1 MRRKEKREGNRE
13 KENERIK
20 YENEMN
26 KNLIN
31 KIKNEKINYIV
42 EWWEEDSLDI
52 DNNQH
57 ILFSLENEDIDI
69 VITEKNIDEINCILT
84 KFDIDISMEFHV
96 NFFDRIIYPISRY
109 GEKYYEYKYGDAV
122 NKILKFIG
130 VHCLLKR
137 KSL

>member
-1 MRRKEKREGNRE
+1 MD
-13 KENERIK
+13 
-20 YENEMN
+20 

-52 DNNQH
+52 DSNQH

-69 VITEKNIDEINCILT
+69 IVTEKNIDEINFVLE
-84 KFDIDISMEFHV
+84 KFNVNISMEFHV

-109 GEKYYEYKYGDAV
+109 GEKYYEYK
-122 NKILKFIG
+122 NFKIY
-130 VHCLLKR
+130 R
-137 KSL
+137 YSLFAKKEVSLNLYLIFFNWQYFFEN

>member
-1 MRRKEKREGNRE
+1 MD
-13 KENERIK
+13 
-20 YENEMN
+20 

-69 VITEKNIDEINCILT
+69 VITEKNIDE
-84 KFDIDISMEFHV
+84 
-96 NFFDRIIYPISRY
+96 
-109 GEKYYEYKYGDAV
+109 YKYGDAV

-130 VHCLLKR
+130 VHCLQKR
-137 KSL
+137 KSF

>member
-1 MRRKEKREGNRE
+1 MD
-13 KENERIK
+13 
-20 YENEMN
+20 

-52 DNNQH
+52 DSNQH

-84 KFDIDISMEFHV
+84 KFNIDMEKNIMNINMDV
-96 NFFDRIIYPISRY
+96 
-109 GEKYYEYKYGDAV
+109 
-122 NKILKFIG
+122 
-130 VHCLLKR
+130 C
-137 KSL
+137 

>member
-1 MRRKEKREGNRE
+1 
-13 KENERIK
+13 
-20 YENEMN
+20 MN

-69 VITEKNIDEINCILT
+69 VITEKNIDEINYILT
-84 KFDIDISMEFHV
+84 KFNIDISMEFHV

-130 VHCLLKR
+130 VHCLQKR

>member
-1 MRRKEKREGNRE
+1 
-13 KENERIK
+13 
-20 YENEMN
+20 MN

-69 VITEKNIDEINCILT
+69 IVTEKNIMNINMDVC
-84 KFDIDISMEFHV
+84 
-96 NFFDRIIYPISRY
+96 
-109 GEKYYEYKYGDAV
+109 
-122 NKILKFIG
+122 
-130 VHCLLKR
+130 
-137 KSL
+137 

>member
-1 MRRKEKREGNRE
+1 MD
-13 KENERIK
+13 
-20 YENEMN
+20 

-52 DNNQH
+52 DSNQH

-69 VITEKNIDEINCILT
+69 IITEKNIDEINFVLE
-84 KFDIDISMEFHV
+84 KFNVNISMEFHV

-109 GEKYYEYKYGDAV
+109 GEKYYEYKYGCV
-122 NKILKFIG
+122 LNKILKFIG
-130 VHCLLKR
+130 IRVCKKGSLFKFIFNIFLISIIFLKINYIC
-137 KSL
+137 

>member
-1 MRRKEKREGNRE
+1 MD
-13 KENERIK
+13 
-20 YENEMN
+20 

-52 DNNQH
+52 DSNQH

-69 VITEKNIDEINCILT
+69 IITEKNIDEINFVLE
-84 KFDIDISMEFHV
+84 KFNVNISMEFHV
-96 NFFDRIIYPISRY
+96 NFFDRIIYPISKY
-109 GEKYYEYKYGDAV
+109 GEKYYEYKYGCML

-130 VHCLLKR
+130 IRCLQKR

>member
-1 MRRKEKREGNRE
+1 MD
-13 KENERIK
+13 
-20 YENEMN
+20 

-31 KIKNEKINYIV
+31 KIKNKKIDYIV
-42 EWWEEDSLDI
+42 EWWEDDSLDI
-52 DNNQH
+52 DSNQHILFSLENEDIDSNQH

-69 VITEKNIDEINCILT
+69 IVTEKNIDEINFILE
-84 KFDIDISMEFHV
+84 KFNVNISMEFHV

-109 GEKYYEYKYGDAV
+109 GEKYYEYKYGCML

-130 VHCLLKR
+130 IRCLQKR

>member
-1 MRRKEKREGNRE
+1 
-13 KENERIK
+13 
-20 YENEMN
+20 MN

-84 KFDIDISMEFHV
+84 KFNIDMEK
-96 NFFDRIIYPISRY
+96 NIMNINMEMR
-109 GEKYYEYKYGDAV
+109 
-122 NKILKFIG
+122 
-130 VHCLLKR
+130 
-137 KSL
+137 

>member
-1 MRRKEKREGNRE
+1 MD
-13 KENERIK
+13 
-20 YENEMN
+20 

-52 DNNQH
+52 DSNQH
-57 ILFSLENEDIDI
+57 VLFSLKNEDIDI
-69 VITEKNIDEINCILT
+69 IVTEKNIDEINFVLE
-84 KFDIDISMEFHV
+84 KFNV

-130 VHCLLKR
+130 VHCLQKR

>member
-1 MRRKEKREGNRE
+1 
-13 KENERIK
+13 
-20 YENEMN
+20 MN

-42 EWWEEDSLDI
+42 EWWDEDSMDI

-84 KFDIDISMEFHV
+84 KFNIDMEK
-96 NFFDRIIYPISRY
+96 NIMNINMEMR
-109 GEKYYEYKYGDAV
+109 
-122 NKILKFIG
+122 
-130 VHCLLKR
+130 
-137 KSL
+137 